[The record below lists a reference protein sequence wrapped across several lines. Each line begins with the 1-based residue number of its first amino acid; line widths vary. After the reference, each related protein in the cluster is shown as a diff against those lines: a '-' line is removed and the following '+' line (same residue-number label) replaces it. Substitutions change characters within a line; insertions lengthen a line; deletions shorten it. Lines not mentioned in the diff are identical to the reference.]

1 MAKNFAIFFVLLLCK
16 LSWKINARKVRPDFR
31 SGTRFIRRP
40 NIIFILVDDMDTVL
54 GSPNVMKKTQTIL
67 RQEGADF
74 VNAFVTTPM
83 CCPSRTSILTG
94 KYAHN
99 HHTFTN
105 NWNCSSPSWRRTHE
119 KRTYAR
125 YLELAGYVT
134 GYFGKYLNEYDGSWV
149 PVGWK
154 RWEGLLHNS
163 KFYNYTLR
171 HNTYKER
178 HRTSYEHDY
187 FTDLITNRSISF
199 IQRATATRPDT
210 PFLAVLSHSAPHG
223 PETPAPQYSKAFP
236 DAKAPRFPNWNIV
249 SKDKQ
254 WILRE
259 KQPMDAQQIA
269 FVDLLHRRRL
279 QTLLSVD
286 DSVARIFSTV
296 QSLGIENETYIFFT
310 SDHGYHL
317 GQFAL
322 VKGKS
327 MPFESDIRVPFYVRG
342 PSIPKNIRMKDMV
355 LNIDFSPTFLDIAG
369 VNIPKDMDG
378 SSIMKLFRKTKDGR
392 QFKRRVNVQWRDT
405 FLIERSRG

>member
-134 GYFGKYLNEYDGSWV
+134 GK
-149 PVGWK
+149 
-154 RWEGLLHNS
+154 
-163 KFYNYTLR
+163 
-171 HNTYKER
+171 
-178 HRTSYEHDY
+178 
-187 FTDLITNRSISF
+187 
-199 IQRATATRPDT
+199 
-210 PFLAVLSHSAPHG
+210 
-223 PETPAPQYSKAFP
+223 
-236 DAKAPRFPNWNIV
+236 
-249 SKDKQ
+249 
-254 WILRE
+254 
-259 KQPMDAQQIA
+259 
-269 FVDLLHRRRL
+269 
-279 QTLLSVD
+279 
-286 DSVARIFSTV
+286 
-296 QSLGIENETYIFFT
+296 
-310 SDHGYHL
+310 
-317 GQFAL
+317 
-322 VKGKS
+322 
-327 MPFESDIRVPFYVRG
+327 
-342 PSIPKNIRMKDMV
+342 
-355 LNIDFSPTFLDIAG
+355 
-369 VNIPKDMDG
+369 
-378 SSIMKLFRKTKDGR
+378 
-392 QFKRRVNVQWRDT
+392 
-405 FLIERSRG
+405 